1 MPNPLSKLIPHL
13 VGEYPRSFLN
23 LFDKIV
29 TINEQNHDELKKTI
43 WSAFALAST
52 HHEGQK
58 RRSGKSYFEEHCLE
72 VANIL
77 ASWKMDHITVIGGLL
92 HDVIEDTDVTYKDL
106 QKQFGTDIAKLVDG
120 VTKLGGIDFSSRKEK
135 QAGNFMKLL
144 LSVAKDLRVII
155 IKFADRLHNMSTIK
169 YMPKIK
175 QHRIAIETRDVY
187 VPLAHRLGMAS
198 VKWQLEDLVLTT
210 LNPTVYKEI
219 DTKLKATNRQRKKYI
234 NGIISPVTKEL
245 SGYDITADISGRPK
259 SHASIYGKMV
269 KRGKTFEEIYDL
281 YAIRIIVDKIE
292 QCYLTLGI
300 IHNLYSP
307 IQERFKD
314 FIASP
319 KSNGYQSIH
328 TTVVGRDGHMVEI
341 QIRTEEMEQTAEIGV
356 AAHWRYKEG
365 KTTSRDLDANVKW
378 LRELVT
384 MLQDESSDP
393 NEFMHLLKIDLFDNE
408 IFVFS
413 PKGDLSQLPVNATP
427 LDFAFQ
433 IHTQVGMHCM
443 GAKINHKVVPLNT
456 VLKNGDVVEII
467 TSKNQN
473 PSFGWLKLAVTTKA
487 RNHINRYLR
496 KIRQE
501 ESYKLGV
508 EILQK
513 TLRRLKSYEM
523 LKEIKESFHKFGL
536 NSTDALMI
544 AIGNGNLT
552 VRDIF
557 KKLRPTEDPELPI
570 AEDEDQNS
578 FFDFARSTSKGI
590 KLQGITD
597 LMVNFGKCCN
607 PIPGDDMI
615 GFVTRGRGITV
626 HRTSCNSLPLLSEES
641 DRLIP
646 VEWDVSKK
654 DLFSV
659 LIRVVGGERKGILKD
674 VTECISAEKMNI
686 KSVDMRVR
694 DNIAIGNI
702 IVQVNNLRQL
712 DRLVKKLTKI
722 RGIDYVERVGR

>member
-1 MPNPLSKLIPHL
+1 MPNPLSKLVPHL
-13 VGEYPRSFLN
+13 VGEYPRSFTT
-23 LFDKIV
+23 LFNDIV
-29 TINEQNHDELKKTI
+29 TINDENRDELIKLV
-43 WSAFALAST
+43 WSAYSMAST

-58 RRSGKSYFEEHCLE
+58 RRSGKSYFEDHCLG

-77 ASWKMDHITVIGGLL
+77 ASWKMDHITIIGGLL
-92 HDVIEDTDVTYKDL
+92 HDVIEDTDVTFKDL
-106 QKQFGTDIAKLVDG
+106 DKQFGNDIATLVDG
-120 VTKLGGIDFSSRKEK
+120 VTKLGGIDFSSRMEK

-169 YMPKIK
+169 YMTKIK

-198 VKWQLEDLVLTT
+198 VKWELEDLVLQT
-210 LNPTVYKEI
+210 LNPVSYKDIE
-219 DTKLKATNRQRKKYI
+219 TKLKASNRQRQKYI
-234 NGIISPVTKEL
+234 NTIIGPVKNEL
-245 SGYDITADISGRPK
+245 SKLEISTDIFGRPK

-269 KRGKTFEEIYDL
+269 KRGKTFEEIYDI
-281 YAIRIIVDKIE
+281 YAIRIIVDRVD

-307 IQERFKD
+307 VQERFKD

-328 TTVVGRDGHMVEI
+328 TTVVGHDGHMVEI
-341 QIRTEEMEQTAEIGV
+341 QIRTEEMDKTAEIGV
-356 AAHWRYKEG
+356 AAHWLYKEG
-365 KTTSRDLDANVKW
+365 KTTYENLDANVKW
-378 LRELVT
+378 LRELVEI
-384 MLQDESSDP
+384 LQDESSDP
-393 NEFMHLLKIDLFDNE
+393 NEFMHLLKIDLFENE

-413 PKGDLSQLPVNATP
+413 PKGDLIQLPVNATP
-427 LDFAFQ
+427 IDFAFQ
-433 IHTQVGMHCM
+433 IHTQVGLHCM

-456 VLKNGDVVEII
+456 ILKNGDIVEII
-467 TSKNQN
+467 TSKNQH
-473 PSFGWLKLAVTTKA
+473 PSIGWLKLAVTTKA

-501 ESYKLGV
+501 ESFKLGL
-508 EILQK
+508 EILEK
-513 TLRRLKSYEM
+513 TLRRLKEFDM
-523 LKEIKESFHKFGL
+523 LKEIKESYNKFGL
-536 NSTDALMI
+536 NSTDALMS

-552 VRDIF
+552 VREIF
-557 KKLRPTEDPELPI
+557 KKLRPTDDSDFVI
-570 AEDEDQNS
+570 SEDEEQSS
-578 FFDFARSTSKGI
+578 FFDFARSSSKGI
-590 KLQGITD
+590 KLQGIKD

-607 PIPGDDMI
+607 PIPGDNMI

-626 HRTSCNSLPLLSEES
+626 HRTSCNSLPLLTEES

-646 VEWDVSKK
+646 VEWDVTKN

-659 LIRVVGGERKGILKD
+659 LLKVVGEDRKGILKD
-674 VTECISAEKMNI
+674 VTECISGDKMNI
-686 KSVDMRVR
+686 KSVDMKVQ
-694 DNIAIGNI
+694 DNVAIGNI

-712 DRLVKKLTKI
+712 DRLINKLTKVQ
-722 RGIDYVERVGR
+722 GIDYVERVGR